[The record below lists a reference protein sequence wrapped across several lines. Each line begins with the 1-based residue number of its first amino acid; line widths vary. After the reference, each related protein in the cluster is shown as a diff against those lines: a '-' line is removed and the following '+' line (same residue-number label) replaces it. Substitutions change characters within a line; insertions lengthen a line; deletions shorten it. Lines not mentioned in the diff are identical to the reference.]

1 MFLMPQ
7 EWRIISNFFQEKT
20 KQWSLMSI
28 FLVCLLACTITT
40 VIGVLIVSLVYVNNP
55 QPHSEPGAQS
65 LLAWKQLQRQDIWKR
80 TPWLQETE
88 SWNWVSVTAL
98 VSY

>member
-40 VIGVLIVSLVYVNNP
+40 VIGVLIVSLIYVNNP

-65 LLAWKQLQRQDIWKR
+65 LQ
-80 TPWLQETE
+80 
-88 SWNWVSVTAL
+88 TAIPMVPKAVDPKFQFL
-98 VSY
+98 NHLSKSKVCC